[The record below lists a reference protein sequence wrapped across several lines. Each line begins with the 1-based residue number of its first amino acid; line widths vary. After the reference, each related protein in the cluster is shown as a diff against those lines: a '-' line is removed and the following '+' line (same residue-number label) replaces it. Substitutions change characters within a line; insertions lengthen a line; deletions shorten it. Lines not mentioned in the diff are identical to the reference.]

1 MREIFPQ
8 NHFKKFQQ
16 GLETTRFD
24 VQLTSSSS
32 PQYKLKI
39 TEELTNIKY
48 DIYVK
53 HVLKPFTRQL
63 IYESSIWKLRQFIK
77 DVFIKDKAAIR
88 YFLQSTAKRQE
99 FANSP
104 LAMTQRFLRL

>member
-1 MREIFPQ
+1 MNTFIPHACIVYSWTHILGGCFFCFHAINVNLWIKTLREIFPQ

-48 DIYVK
+48 ENLRKTCVK
-53 HVLKPFTRQL
+53 TLYPSVN
-63 IYESSIWKLRQFIK
+63 
-77 DVFIKDKAAIR
+77 IR
-88 YFLQSTAKRQE
+88 KFNLET
-99 FANSP
+99 
-104 LAMTQRFLRL
+104 

>member
-39 TEELTNIKY
+39 TEELTNIKD

-63 IYESSIWKLRQFIK
+63 IYESSIWKLRHN
-77 DVFIKDKAAIR
+77 
-88 YFLQSTAKRQE
+88 L
-99 FANSP
+99 
-104 LAMTQRFLRL
+104 

>member
-63 IYESSIWKLRQFIK
+63 IYESSIWKLRHNLY
-77 DVFIKDKAAIR
+77 R
-88 YFLQSTAKRQE
+88 MFLLKTKLRFGISCNQQQNVKSLQI
-99 FANSP
+99 P
-104 LAMTQRFLRL
+104 L